1 MKGTKTEPSKYS
13 NKKCVDTTYR
23 KYAIYKIQ
31 IQMIQNPVNSKKN
44 SNTEREKNKSTYYDS

>member
-44 SNTEREKNKSTYYDS
+44 SNTEREKN